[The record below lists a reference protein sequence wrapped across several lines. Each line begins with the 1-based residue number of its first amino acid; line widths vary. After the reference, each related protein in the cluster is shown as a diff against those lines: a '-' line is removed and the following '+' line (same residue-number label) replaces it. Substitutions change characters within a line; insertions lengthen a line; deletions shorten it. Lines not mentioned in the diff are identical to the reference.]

1 MIGKY
6 FIAIGFIHLSIIH
19 HPSSIIIF
27 VSMKKGK
34 KIEVAVR
41 MRPLIYEY
49 EDEGT
54 WNINEDT
61 RKVTSLPRHHSLRP
75 NSHLNEDGTMRR
87 GKSKVELNNIY
98 EFGLDYVFKDH
109 HSNW

>member
-1 MIGKY
+1 
-6 FIAIGFIHLSIIH
+6 
-19 HPSSIIIF
+19 
-27 VSMKKGK
+27 MKKGK